1 VKLQQYL
8 LTSHSEELY
17 VPEELLTVVKIRLP
31 EIENQ
36 LREKHVLPKARAK
49 LLEQRVEQL
58 KLFFE
63 RSNNFLKNAYSIRVD
78 H

>member
-1 VKLQQYL
+1 
-8 LTSHSEELY
+8 
-17 VPEELLTVVKIRLP
+17 VPEELLTVVKIPLS
-31 EIENQ
+31 EIEDQ

-63 RSNNFLKNAYSIRVD
+63 RSNNSLKNAYNSRLD